1 MKMERGVGWYPSP
14 RFSESERL
22 KDPQLHKQKRLEL
35 LEVVSHE
42 RNLPVTVQRRVV
54 LNALL
59 DRDDHPTVDQ
69 LYEDVKERMPGV
81 SRTTIY
87 RALETLVDL
96 GLARRTNHFE
106 ASARFDGNTDHHHH
120 LVCRRCNHVADIDHP
135 SLNKFAPPTLG
146 NIPFQVLDFSIHIEG
161 LCAACQ
167 KSTPKATVKKRAAKR
182 VRLPSR

>member
-1 MKMERGVGWYPSP
+1 MKIS
-14 RFSESERL
+14 
-22 KDPQLHKQKRLEL
+22 QTQKQKKLAL
-35 LEVVSHE
+35 LESISRE
-42 RNLPVTVQRRVV
+42 RSLPVTVQRRVV

-59 DRDDHPTVDQ
+59 DRYDHPTVDQ

-120 LVCRRCNHVADIDHP
+120 LVCRSCNHVTDIDHP
-135 SLNKFAPPTLG
+135 SLKKFAPPNLG
-146 NIPFQVLDFSIHIEG
+146 GIAFEVLDYSIHIEG
-161 LCAACQ
+161 LCPECQ
-167 KSTPKATVKKRAAKR
+167 KNGSKSVPKTRMAKR
-182 VRLPSR
+182 PRTVSR

>member
-1 MKMERGVGWYPSP
+1 VKV
-14 RFSESERL
+14 
-22 KDPQLHKQKRLEL
+22 KNIQTHKQKKLAL
-35 LEVVSHE
+35 LETISRQ

-54 LNALL
+54 LDALL
-59 DRDDHPTVDQ
+59 DRHDHPTVDQ

-120 LVCRRCNHVADIDHP
+120 LVCRSCNRVTDIDHP
-135 SLNKFAPPTLG
+135 SLNKFAPPSLG
-146 NIPFQVLDFSIHIEG
+146 NIAFEVLDYSIHLEG
-161 LCAACQ
+161 LCAKCQ
-167 KSTPKATVKKRAAKR
+167 KSGAKAASKKRTAKR
-182 VRLPSR
+182 PRTLSR

>member
-1 MKMERGVGWYPSP
+1 VKV
-14 RFSESERL
+14 
-22 KDPQLHKQKRLEL
+22 KNIQTHKQKKLAL
-35 LEVVSHE
+35 LETISRQ

-54 LNALL
+54 LDALL
-59 DRDDHPTVDQ
+59 DRHDHPTVDQ

-120 LVCRRCNHVADIDHP
+120 LVCRSCNRVTDIDHP
-135 SLNKFAPPTLG
+135 SLNKFAPPSLG
-146 NIPFQVLDFSIHIEG
+146 NIAFEVLDYSIHLEG
-161 LCAACQ
+161 LCAECK
-167 KSTPKATVKKRAAKR
+167 KSASKTTVKKRAAKR
-182 VRLPSR
+182 PLSSSR

>member
-1 MKMERGVGWYPSP
+1 VKNHREHNRVK
-14 RFSESERL
+14 L
-22 KDPQLHKQKRLEL
+22 DL
-35 LEVVSHE
+35 LESISRE
-42 RNLPVTVQRRVV
+42 RNLPVTIQRRVV

-69 LYEDVKERMPGV
+69 LFEDVKVRMPGV

-120 LVCRRCNHVADIDHP
+120 LVCRRCNHVEDIDHP
-135 SLNKFAPPTLG
+135 SLKKFTPPNLG
-146 NIPFQVLDFSIHIEG
+146 NTAFQVLDYSIHLEG
-161 LCAACQ
+161 LCPECQ
-167 KSTPKATVKKRAAKR
+167 KRGSKSAPKKQTAKR
-182 VRLPSR
+182 PRALSR

>member
-1 MKMERGVGWYPSP
+1 MKNHQEHNQ
-14 RFSESERL
+14 L
-22 KDPQLHKQKRLEL
+22 KLDL
-35 LEVVSHE
+35 LESISRE
-42 RNLPVTVQRRVV
+42 RNLPVTIQRRVI

-69 LYEDVKERMPGV
+69 LFEDVKVRMPGV

-120 LVCRRCNHVADIDHP
+120 LVCRRCNHVEDIDHP
-135 SLNKFAPPTLG
+135 SLKKFTPPHLG
-146 NIPFQVLDFSIHIEG
+146 NIAFEVLDYSIHLEG
-161 LCAACQ
+161 LCAECQ
-167 KSTPKATVKKRAAKR
+167 KRGSKSSPKKQTAKR
-182 VRLPSR
+182 PRAFSR

>member
-1 MKMERGVGWYPSP
+1 MKNHQEHNQ
-14 RFSESERL
+14 L
-22 KDPQLHKQKRLEL
+22 KLDL
-35 LEVVSHE
+35 LESISRE
-42 RNLPVTVQRRVV
+42 RNLPVTIQRRVV

-69 LYEDVKERMPGV
+69 LFEDVKVRMPGV

-120 LVCRRCNHVADIDHP
+120 LVCRRCNHVEDIDHP
-135 SLNKFAPPTLG
+135 SLKKFTPPQSRQHRLRS
-146 NIPFQVLDFSIHIEG
+146 FG
-161 LCAACQ
+161 LFH
-167 KSTPKATVKKRAAKR
+167 
-182 VRLPSR
+182 PSRRPVRRVSKARFEIGAEETNGQAPARVFPLTALAITPIRI

>member
-1 MKMERGVGWYPSP
+1 VK
-14 RFSESERL
+14 L
-22 KDPQLHKQKRLEL
+22 KNIQGHKQKKSAL
-35 LEVVSHE
+35 LETISRE

-54 LNALL
+54 LDALL
-59 DRDDHPTVDQ
+59 DRHDHPTVDQ

-120 LVCRRCNHVADIDHP
+120 LVCRSCNRVTDIDHP
-135 SLNKFAPPTLG
+135 SLNRFAPPSLG
-146 NIPFQVLDFSIHIEG
+146 NIAFEVLDYSIHLEG
-161 LCAACQ
+161 LCAECQ
-167 KSTPKATVKKRAAKR
+167 KSGSKAAPKKRTAKR
-182 VRLPSR
+182 PRTLSR

>member
-1 MKMERGVGWYPSP
+1 VKV
-14 RFSESERL
+14 
-22 KDPQLHKQKRLEL
+22 KNIQTHKQKKLAL
-35 LEVVSHE
+35 LETISRQ

-54 LNALL
+54 LDALL
-59 DRDDHPTVDQ
+59 DRHDHPTVDQ

-120 LVCRRCNHVADIDHP
+120 LVCRSCNRVTDIDHP
-135 SLNKFAPPTLG
+135 SLNKFAPPSLG
-146 NIPFQVLDFSIHIEG
+146 NIAFEVLDYSIHLEG
-161 LCAACQ
+161 LCAECQ
-167 KSTPKATVKKRAAKR
+167 KNSAKAAPKKRTAKR
-182 VRLPSR
+182 PRPLSR